1 MGDVDVTGDEA
12 HEAVSTSDERPA
24 TPPVDRF
31 SQLPTRILPEDMVEE
46 VPADTAKD
54 PDFGR
59 DPDRD
64 WLLRTT

>member
-1 MGDVDVTGDEA
+1 M
-12 HEAVSTSDERPA
+12 SDDAKQPGAARVGAATQSAGRFARLPA
-24 TPPVDRF
+24 
-31 SQLPTRILPEDMVEE
+31 RIPPEDLVEE

>member
-1 MGDVDVTGDEA
+1 
-12 HEAVSTSDERPA
+12 
-24 TPPVDRF
+24 
-31 SQLPTRILPEDMVEE
+31 MVEE